1 MTNEPDTASAAAQET
16 LERSAAELVR
26 LQVVRELRATHGLVY
41 RSLDGMEPP
50 YLVAWEGRFVGEVHR
65 HGPAYLHSWYVLPY
79 GDDEEPTAEAPDF
92 SGRPFGTARAAA
104 ASLKPDQA

>member
-1 MTNEPDTASAAAQET
+1 MTELDTASVAAQET

-26 LQVVRELRATHGLVY
+26 LQVVRELRETRGLVY
-41 RSLDGMEPP
+41 RALDGMEPP
-50 YLVAWEGRFVGEVHR
+50 YLVAWHGRFVGEVHK

-79 GDDEEPTAEAPDF
+79 DEEEQPTADEPDY

-104 ASLKPDQA
+104 ASLKPGQA